1 MEVFFSNTKVIER
14 LARIEK
20 RLETL
25 EAQGKKIA
33 PEASMRLRAFTL
45 TPMHEVKVLI
55 LGQDPYHG
63 KNQADGLCFS
73 VKKNIPLPPSLKNIF
88 KEMCEDLGCNMPQNG
103 DLTSW
108 AKQGVILLNTILTVE
123 EGCPLSHKDLG
134 WQEIVY
140 TYLEELLKQKKPLA
154 ICLWGQQ
161 ALKFFAPLKEQM
173 SLEHLLLLSSH
184 PSPLA
189 AHRGFFGSRP
199 FSKINAFLKEKETQ
213 EIVWH
218 QTERD

>member
-140 TYLEELLKQKKPLA
+140 TYLE
-154 ICLWGQQ
+154 
-161 ALKFFAPLKEQM
+161 
-173 SLEHLLLLSSH
+173 
-184 PSPLA
+184 
-189 AHRGFFGSRP
+189 
-199 FSKINAFLKEKETQ
+199 
-213 EIVWH
+213 
-218 QTERD
+218 

>member
-1 MEVFFSNTKVIER
+1 
-14 LARIEK
+14 
-20 RLETL
+20 
-25 EAQGKKIA
+25 
-33 PEASMRLRAFTL
+33 
-45 TPMHEVKVLI
+45 
-55 LGQDPYHG
+55 
-63 KNQADGLCFS
+63 
-73 VKKNIPLPPSLKNIF
+73 
-88 KEMCEDLGCNMPQNG
+88 MPQNG